1 MPDHKAFRAVVHGR
15 VQGVGF
21 RYSARSMAS
30 RLGVRGFVR
39 NEPDGS
45 VYVEGEGSA
54 AAVDAMIDWLRK
66 GPPHA
71 HVTDVDLR
79 SIARKGYS
87 AFTVEA

>member
-30 RLGVRGFVR
+30 RLGVHGFVR

-79 SIARKGYS
+79 STAQKGYS